1 MSHGG
6 LVVVAAAAVV
16 LGGGDDNNDV
26 SDGVGE
32 RSSLQDNI
40 VLLKVIGITSAAS
53 FFESTFNR
61 VMCFT
66 HKDTTPITM
75 KRRVNPG

>member
-1 MSHGG
+1 MILLSCPDDTATPPSQHSCLSSTHVSSVSQGG

-32 RSSLQDNI
+32 RSSL
-40 VLLKVIGITSAAS
+40 
-53 FFESTFNR
+53 
-61 VMCFT
+61 
-66 HKDTTPITM
+66 
-75 KRRVNPG
+75 